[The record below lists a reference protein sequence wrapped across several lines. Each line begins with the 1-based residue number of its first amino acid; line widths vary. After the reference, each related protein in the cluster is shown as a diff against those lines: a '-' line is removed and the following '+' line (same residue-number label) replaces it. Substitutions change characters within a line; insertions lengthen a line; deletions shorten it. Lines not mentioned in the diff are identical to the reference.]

1 MESGDGNISDVKV
14 IVQEF
19 LNTLLDYITN
29 DVEETKRKQ
38 IANTV
43 HEMVNDVLRRAFTEL
58 DAEEDIMLTSS
69 AENKFAKQEN
79 LDKQEISNGL

>member
-1 MESGDGNISDVKV
+1 MESGDGNISDITA
-14 IVQEF
+14 IVQQF

-29 DVEETKRKQ
+29 DVEETERKQ

-58 DAEEDIMLTSS
+58 DAEEDMLSS
-69 AENKFAKQEN
+69 STENKFAIQEEQN
-79 LDKQEISNGL
+79 KQEISNGT